1 MFRLLPAQPQRT
13 WLMLAGVVVVVGFLL
28 LPLDVIHATT
38 EKITD
43 GEGAVRRLLFGIV
56 MSLTGWFVWF
66 GGAILDFGVNSFVI
80 NFGINFNQNG
90 VGEAVNGLWSVVRDF
105 FNILFIFGL
114 VYIGFKMILGSDDSN
129 TKRNLVYLIM
139 AALLINFSLFITKF
153 VVDFTNVLASQV
165 AIAGF
170 QASNQEG
177 TDVKQRQNGGVTEV
191 AIGDTFFD
199 LMDINATV
207 LQTPEGIENGR
218 VLPWTYIFGSGIV
231 NIVAAFAFGV
241 GGIMLIIRFVALSVY
256 MVLSPFMFL
265 GWIFPGFQSMSSKYW
280 IGFLKQA
287 FYAPVYIVMIF
298 FAATI
303 LSNFFGDNGSYQDAA
318 LGQLTGAKGVFGAAG
333 GQAVA
338 FGAGLA
344 PFILSA
350 AFLIAAVQVAGKLSA
365 DGSTVMAKVGGAVQS
380 RVRRTVQGG
389 AMFVPRRAAGLGAY
403 GASAAGR
410 RAGQLVQNFDAAS
423 KSSRGARIA
432 RGVLNTATLG
442 ATSNSALRTVTD
454 KVAGASIAGSL
465 TREQYIKQER
475 ERAKTNARITTKAQD
490 EADIKAAE
498 GIDPNALN
506 LTDTQK
512 KLLDK
517 REAAIN
523 NYSPTELEE
532 MGEKKRNKL
541 VGMLKAGTVSKL
553 LDSDNLSS
561 TEKVSLQA
569 KYRETV
575 EAKVLDS
582 NKRVITEEL
591 TKLSEK
597 QLDILGTEFADLY
610 AGSFSDKQMEGYKKS
625 DAFTER
631 QKDSQ
636 KAARVNHQKS
646 RTTTQMGRKTL
657 FRDTEATVLNGV
669 TRAVP
674 KNKPRKPSEIA
685 NLPFGAFVDEGS
697 NTLHADAIEYL
708 TVDTLKQM
716 ARNASQG
723 NPAPSDAQRQKL
735 GRLLLS
741 PGAGA
746 SSRVS
751 DYLRSNKGKE
761 DFLT

>member
-1 MFRLLPAQPQRT
+1 
-13 WLMLAGVVVVVGFLL
+13 MLAGVVVVVGFLL

-199 LMDINATV
+199 LMDISPTV

-333 GQAVA
+333 GQAAA

-365 DGSTVMAKVGGAVQS
+365 DGSAFMGKIGGAVQS
-380 RVRRTVQGG
+380 RARRVVGG
-389 AMFVPRRAAGLGAY
+389 AALGLPARGLRATVGAGANAY
-403 GASAAGR
+403 TNSATGR
-410 RAGQLVQNFDAAS
+410 RLAANS
-423 KSSRGARIA
+423 
-432 RGVLNTATLG
+432 TLG
-442 ATSNSALRTVTD
+442 KYAF
-454 KVAGASIAGSL
+454 
-465 TREQYIKQER
+465 
-475 ERAKTNARITTKAQD
+475 KA
-490 EADIKAAE
+490 
-498 GIDPNALN
+498 
-506 LTDTQK
+506 
-512 KLLDK
+512 
-517 REAAIN
+517 
-523 NYSPTELEE
+523 
-532 MGEKKRNKL
+532 
-541 VGMLKAGTVSKL
+541 
-553 LDSDNLSS
+553 
-561 TEKVSLQA
+561 
-569 KYRETV
+569 
-575 EAKVLDS
+575 
-582 NKRVITEEL
+582 
-591 TKLSEK
+591 
-597 QLDILGTEFADLY
+597 
-610 AGSFSDKQMEGYKKS
+610 
-625 DAFTER
+625 
-631 QKDSQ
+631 SQ
-636 KAARVNHQKS
+636 KAANSSFDARRVGGVGKTMDIGEGSKTSYAKGIKDRGKAEDQFAKDIANDFDSKDPKS
-646 RTTTQMGRKTL
+646 APAIAAKVVELRSKKEHEKKTL
-657 FRDTEATVLNGV
+657 AAAHMSTFEKYEDDIDALKEKIAKAGDGATDEMKIELQQQEAAYNAAFNAYEGQQDELDSMLDVENKRGQEKLRMLAVGQLKYANELAYVEQLKRSEQFFKGLIQNPISAVTTGNVALTGSGILGV
-669 TRAVP
+669 TAGMAGVATGGAALATSVGMINSGNAAKAGYKAILKRTGEDGVKGLKGEETKKRLSALGEAM
-674 KNKPRKPSEIA
+674 KENEDKPETKKGDS
-685 NLPFGAFVDEGS
+685 GD
-697 NTLHADAIEYL
+697 
-708 TVDTLKQM
+708 KQ
-716 ARNASQG
+716 
-723 NPAPSDAQRQKL
+723 D
-735 GRLLLS
+735 
-741 PGAGA
+741 
-746 SSRVS
+746 
-751 DYLRSNKGKE
+751 KE
-761 DFLT
+761 